1 MVIYVLSIQPF
12 VLYIKL
18 FMMHFLC
25 ILAGRPCHIQEVIS
39 QHLIGIS
46 TKFFQ
51 YSKAHALLSD
61 HHLCQVVPKWL
72 PVSVMIKSIE
82 IKCSLPFFLFSVGPC
97 V

>member
-25 ILAGRPCHIQEVIS
+25 IKAVRPCHIQEVIS

-46 TKFFQ
+46 TTFCQ

-61 HHLCQVVPKWL
+61 HHLCQVVPKWQSRSHIVIMRVQN
-72 PVSVMIKSIE
+72 VSVSW
-82 IKCSLPFFLFSVGPC
+82 V
-97 V
+97 